1 MDDLCRGR
9 YSESGEAKGNVKCE
23 MRVNASGKELGCAR
37 LVLSLAT
44 GDAVVGLATKRKEIV
59 VSSVSSLTPRESL
72 HSSRLAHRQLGPMSA
87 VTSLGAPARSV

>member
-9 YSESGEAKGNVKCE
+9 YSERGEAKGNVKCE

-44 GDAVVGLATKRKEIV
+44 GDAVVGIGYEKKRNSEPAGAPM
-59 VSSVSSLTPRESL
+59 TPRESFFVSPRPPTTRTYERRHL
-72 HSSRLAHRQLGPMSA
+72 FGGPCR
-87 VTSLGAPARSV
+87 VR